1 MKIIFFTTNSSF
13 TSEQNHN
20 IKELPAR
27 EKIWKDF
34 IENYTEFEIIF
45 AVQKPAH
52 YLLDNSEP
60 SGKIKTF
67 VFPETASAE
76 TIAGKIASEKPDLA
90 VPVTYWESPFD
101 WLSLK
106 DSEICEILKSFGIQT
121 ASHPEKTAEICFNK
135 ERTRDFLSFQEYN
148 IAKGVYIHHELYWA
162 ERNHIR
168 LCENVYKEF
177 VQSKIR
183 KLSAPLVIKDTTG
196 LSSYGMDVAKT
207 HSEAFHILNSKKTNG
222 DRIVEEFLEGFSFG
236 IEIYGS
242 NNRYD
247 ISPLFINSVNQFGL
261 TSPKQNVKLG
271 PVMNNKFRIYDL
283 YRDLERLSSDLKLN
297 GICQVDL
304 VFHKGNWHI
313 VEINSRISGM
323 TETAAA
329 AMNLTLPEL
338 LVYASFLGKEELEKT
353 SAFSHIQKK
362 IRRTFVMNMKFPLLS
377 EKKLE
382 KLYGMDSV
390 VNANQIRNLEAK
402 QLREEGYAEIIF
414 GKTETLKEL
423 SAELEKIKNAFPDD
437 MEKVF
442 YENALNL
449 IREIG

>member
-1 MKIIFFTTNSSF
+1 MKIIFFTTNSSSA
-13 TSEQNHN
+13 SEQNQD
-20 IKELPAR
+20 IKSLPSR
-27 EKIWKDF
+27 EKIWTEF
-34 IENYTEFEIIF
+34 LENHAEFEIIF
-45 AVQKPAH
+45 VVQNPAH
-52 YLLDNSEP
+52 YLLDNSNP

-67 VFPETASAE
+67 VLPENASAE
-76 TIAGKIASEKPDLA
+76 KIAEKIALEKPDLA

-106 DSEICEILKSFGIQT
+106 DSEICEILKTLGIQT

-135 ERTRDFLSFQEYN
+135 ERTRDFLAFQEYN

-162 ERNHIR
+162 ERSHKR

-222 DRIVEEFLEGFSFG
+222 DRIVEEFLEGDSFG

-242 NNRYD
+242 SSRYD
-247 ISPLFINSVNQFGL
+247 FSPLFINSVNQFGL

-271 PVMNNKFRIYDL
+271 PVLNNKFRIYDL
-283 YRDLERLSSDLKLN
+283 YRDLERLSSDLKLD

-329 AMNLTLPEL
+329 SMNLTLPEL
-338 LVYASFLGKEELEKT
+338 LVYSSLLGKEELEKT
-353 SAFSHIQKK
+353 PAFMKIQKK
-362 IRRTFVMNMKFPLLS
+362 IRRTYVMNMKFPLLS

-382 KLYGMDSV
+382 TLYAMDSV
-390 VNANQIRNLEAK
+390 INANQIRNLEAK

-414 GKTETLKEL
+414 GKTETLEEL
-423 SAELEKIKNAFPDD
+423 SEELEKIKNAFPDD

-442 YENALNL
+442 YENAVNL
-449 IREIG
+449 IRRIG